1 MTYRLLVTP
10 AQRYLRNVQKKF
22 LRAWIP
28 LPIHIKLFWCIWFS
42 KSQVMA
48 KNLQWYTLHST
59 LDGMDFHPCSV
70 PWALVFIWGIVWSLY
85 FGKFKKSSTTLCKV
99 IIARTST
106 RDSNWCQL
114 CPPPLPLAP
123 SKAIS
128 IGSKYFWSCTH
139 KLSLRNMLCKFN
151 KIHYSLSS
159 KRLRSLTR
167 AGLYV
172 SIENLSYSVRQSW
185 KAKAKHK

>member
-10 AQRYLRNVQKKF
+10 AQRYLKNVQKKI
-22 LRAWIP
+22 LAS
-28 LPIHIKLFWCIWFS
+28 LNSTTYIKLFWCIWFS

-48 KNLQWYTLHST
+48 KNLQWYTST
-59 LDGMDFHPCSV
+59 RDGMDFHPCSV
-70 PWALVFIWGIVWSLY
+70 PWDLVFICLRDCMKLY
-85 FGKFKKSSTTLCKV
+85 FGKFKKSSTTLCNV

-114 CPPPLPLAP
+114 CPPPLPLAS

-139 KLSLRNMLCKFN
+139 KLSLRNMLHAVWSNNEWRRHCTPW
-151 KIHYSLSS
+151 
-159 KRLRSLTR
+159 RRRSL
-167 AGLYV
+167 
-172 SIENLSYSVRQSW
+172 
-185 KAKAKHK
+185 

>member
-1 MTYRLLVTP
+1 MSKKILASLNSTTY
-10 AQRYLRNVQKKF
+10 
-22 LRAWIP
+22 
-28 LPIHIKLFWCIWFS
+28 IKLFWWIWFS
-42 KSQVMA
+42 KSQVMP

-59 LDGMDFHPCSV
+59 RDGMDFHPCSV
-70 PWALVFIWGIVWSLY
+70 PWALVFIWEIVWSLY
-85 FGKFKKSSTTLCKV
+85 VFWKFKKSSTTLCNV

-139 KLSLRNMLCKFN
+139 KLSLRNMLHAVWSYNEWQQHCPPW
-151 KIHYSLSS
+151 HRCSL
-159 KRLRSLTR
+159 
-167 AGLYV
+167 
-172 SIENLSYSVRQSW
+172 
-185 KAKAKHK
+185 